1 MKGHTDVMK
10 RFLFASLAV
19 VLALTTAATSSVS
32 AAGPKYERLPLGSVV
47 ADGWLH
53 DQLARSKAGMGG
65 NLDVLEP
72 EMIAKPYVTRDH
84 ASTVSPGWSG
94 EISGEYWT
102 GLVQLAYTLNDPEL
116 IAKAENWVRA
126 SLALQ
131 EEDGYLGSYRPTE
144 NRAED
149 YCAWSANWHFRALLA
164 YYDATGDKTVLDAV
178 HRCLLWFVEH
188 WAGDAKTNYAGPT
201 LIESMI
207 DVYLLTGDERLG
219 RWCVEYVDWLD
230 ENDAYRHGRKSF
242 ERPELLYN
250 EDHSVAYAENVK
262 HPALVSLFNG
272 DPSLVAASE
281 NGLKNVFDKAWQC
294 TGGPVSNFE
303 YDGPPGSNHET
314 EYCAYAT
321 YVNTFWR
328 MATIVGDA
336 KYGDL
341 MEYTL
346 FNGAQGARKNDERAI
361 AYSTSP
367 NQTLATIESASFAC
381 DPGYGAYAP
390 CVYVACCPAQS
401 VRIYPEYVR
410 SMFLR
415 DAEDGS
421 IALLAYGPATATFKD
436 GDVDVKISEKT
447 IYPFGETIELSVACS
462 DVWSKTLR
470 LRKPTW
476 CEKWSVSVD
485 GEIIDA
491 PEKDGW
497 ISVTRDWKENSVA
510 ATFEAKP
517 RVEAI
522 KDVQFKDEPLRVVRC
537 GALLFALQFDE
548 DWRPWPG
555 RPITPL
561 PEGWSWF
568 DVVCKT
574 PPTFYSLN
582 VKELAANPNEIEKVV
597 SEPTENVWDAP
608 PLRLTLPATRS
619 TLRAWPPYAKWNVR
633 RTPTPYENP
642 ATPDDDAQVE
652 RIELVPFGCTALRQA
667 CFTVLKE
674 AEETAK

>member
-1 MKGHTDVMK
+1 MDPRPTE
-10 RFLFASLAV
+10 
-19 VLALTTAATSSVS
+19 ALQSRNGRESRRPG
-32 AAGPKYERLPLGSVV
+32 AGNDRETLCYARPCVDRRSRL
-47 ADGWLH
+47 
-53 DQLARSKAGMGG
+53 
-65 NLDVLEP
+65 
-72 EMIAKPYVTRDH
+72 
-84 ASTVSPGWSG
+84 SG

-126 SLALQ
+126 SVALQ
-131 EEDGYLGSYRPTE
+131 EEDGYLGSYRPSE

-201 LIESMI
+201 LMESAI

-219 RWCVEYVDWLD
+219 RWCVDYLDWLD
-230 ENDAYRHGRKSF
+230 KHDAYRHGRKSL

-262 HPALVSLFNG
+262 HPARLALYWRPCARRGERKRAEERFRQGVAMHGRSGLQLRISLP
-272 DPSLVAASE
+272 PS
-281 NGLKNVFDKAWQC
+281 
-294 TGGPVSNFE
+294 
-303 YDGPPGSNHET
+303 SNHET

-328 MATIVGDA
+328 MATIGGDA

-341 MEYTL
+341 MEYML

-361 AYSTSP
+361 AYNSAP
-367 NQTLATIESASFAC
+367 NQIAATRDSASFAC
-381 DPGYGAYAP
+381 EPVFGVYAP
-390 CVYVACCPAQS
+390 CVHVACCPAQS

-410 SMFLR
+410 AMFLR

-421 IALLAYGPATATFKD
+421 IALLAYGPATAAFKD
-436 GDVDVKISEKT
+436 GDVDVTISEKT
-447 IYPFGETIELSVACS
+447 IYPFGETVELHIASS

-476 CEKWSVSVD
+476 CENWSISVD
-485 GEIIDA
+485 GKKIDA

-497 ISVTRDWKENSVA
+497 ISVARDWKENVVS

-522 KDVQFKDEPLRVVRC
+522 KDAYFTDEPLRVVRC
-537 GALLFALQFDE
+537 GALLFAVPFAE

-555 RPITPL
+555 TPITPL
-561 PEGWSWF
+561 PEGWAWF

-574 PPTFYSLN
+574 PPTFYSL
-582 VKELAANPNEIEKVV
+582 
-597 SEPTENVWDAP
+597 T
-608 PLRLTLPATRS
+608 
-619 TLRAWPPYAKWNVR
+619 
-633 RTPTPYENP
+633 
-642 ATPDDDAQVE
+642 
-652 RIELVPFGCTALRQA
+652 
-667 CFTVLKE
+667 
-674 AEETAK
+674 